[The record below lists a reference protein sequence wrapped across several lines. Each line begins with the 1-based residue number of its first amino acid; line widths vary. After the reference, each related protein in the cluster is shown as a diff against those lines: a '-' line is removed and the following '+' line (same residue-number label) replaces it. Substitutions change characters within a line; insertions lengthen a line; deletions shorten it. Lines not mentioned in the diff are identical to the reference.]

1 MTELKRCPF
10 CGIEVDRPDEDFH
23 PIHHCPVVD
32 MSFFLHWEN
41 SWNTRPIEDELGV
54 MWQEEHTEKIRLDER
69 LKMAN
74 ARVKELEE
82 RVRASG
88 YDPERLWE

>member
-10 CGIEVDRPDEDFH
+10 CGKEPQLLEGAKRVFCGNPLCGTSGSMDLKFWTD
-23 PIHHCPVVD
+23 
-32 MSFFLHWEN
+32 
-41 SWNTRPIEDELGV
+41 RPIEDELNA

-74 ARVKELEE
+74 ARIKELEKE
-82 RVRASG
+82 
-88 YDPERLWE
+88 